1 MAISVRN
8 HGMGPSSSNVDDIE
22 SCKTL
27 AGKIHEVLKLW
38 QSKDLRNPSFWSLH
52 SKEGDHGHGA
62 VVVVEGLAIPHSHV
76 DLRGCWV
83 VQGEDEVLAPGR
95 GDITTGLH
103 SNTRGSENFKLS
115 QSKDLLNLLALL
127 SGALGLVVAEEELP
141 VEQLDA
147 DHSKDEQEE
156 DVDDED
162 IEDIFEGNHDAVEDG
177 LEGRHPVD
185 HLERTQHTQ

>member
-1 MAISVRN
+1 MWIS
-8 HGMGPSSSNVDDIE
+8 
-22 SCKTL
+22 
-27 AGKIHEVLKLW
+27 
-38 QSKDLRNPSFWSLH
+38 
-52 SKEGDHGHGA
+52 GA
-62 VVVVEGLAIPHSHV
+62 VESSRVKMKYSPLGGVISQLDCIVT
-76 DLRGCWV
+76 
-83 VQGEDEVLAPGR
+83 QGE
-95 GDITTGLH
+95 
-103 SNTRGSENFKLS
+103 
-115 QSKDLLNLLALL
+115 DLLNLLALL